1 MTPRIRHPATTA
13 AALALGG
20 CAQLPA
26 IPIHGAALLEETRA
40 ALDTR
45 PQRIELA
52 PAARPMLQRG
62 DSFVFGRST
71 VARVA
76 SADAGGLTWTL
87 HDGRSLRSTRDF
99 FAPPLSIAHEARQVH
114 STIDGDPAALW
125 PLATGKRVSFE
136 ETRRTTWTSTGHV
149 RDVRLR
155 WACEVVDARMS
166 FVPAGDFAT
175 WHVRCSAYPPNFP
188 LPTQTVTW
196 DYAPSL
202 GHYVRRTWFE
212 GQRQRVTMLSAAL
225 PGRVA
230 TAARIDAVLARLA
243 AQ

>member
-13 AALALGG
+13 AALVLGG

-76 SADAGGLTWTL
+76 SRIASCAS
-87 HDGRSLRSTRDF
+87 SLRIG
-99 FAPPLSIAHEARQVH
+99 A
-114 STIDGDPAALW
+114 W
-125 PLATGKRVSFE
+125 
-136 ETRRTTWTSTGHV
+136 W
-149 RDVRLR
+149 
-155 WACEVVDARMS
+155 
-166 FVPAGDFAT
+166 
-175 WHVRCSAYPPNFP
+175 
-188 LPTQTVTW
+188 
-196 DYAPSL
+196 
-202 GHYVRRTWFE
+202 
-212 GQRQRVTMLSAAL
+212 
-225 PGRVA
+225 
-230 TAARIDAVLARLA
+230 
-243 AQ
+243 